1 MQYTHM
7 LFKTVYHL
15 FCIAERVKQERLK
28 VTCVPTSF
36 QVRKQNGVLLCLHFK
51 CLHIKARQLIVDNGL
66 TLSDLEQTP
75 QV

>member
-1 MQYTHM
+1 M

-15 FCIAERVKQERLK
+15 FCVAERVKQEGLK

-36 QVRKQNGVLLCLHFK
+36 QVRNQIQILFCLLFK
-51 CLHIKARQLIVDNGL
+51 CFNIKARQLIVDNGL
-66 TLSDLEQTP
+66 ILSDLEQTP